1 MEKATA
7 RDVPGHDTGS
17 GHPHRHQHQHDDEDR
32 LALEHQHTE
41 LERQLAVLD
50 RHLSLT
56 PDEQIEQRRLKK
68 QKLLVKD
75 QLLRLGLS
83 ASRGA

>member
-7 RDVPGHDTGS
+7 REVSGNQTGS
-17 GHPHRHQHQHDDEDR
+17 DQVGPQTREQLQSDR
-32 LALEHQHTE
+32 RALEHEHTE

-56 PDEQIEQRRLKK
+56 PAEQIEQRRLKK

-75 QLLRLGLS
+75 QLLRLGLPS
-83 ASRGA
+83 ARGA